1 MWAILQRPKLTGGS
15 RGQKYLI
22 PLHTLVA
29 FDTRG
34 IEALCDYALYK
45 STFTLHIG
53 LSNLLLNGF
62 YRSRS
67 SKGVGMN

>member
-34 IEALCDYALYK
+34 I
-45 STFTLHIG
+45 G